1 MLFLVTSRDL
11 AQRSNGIQVID
22 LDGDGTT
29 AVLRD
34 PMESNQMMSPKV
46 REYAY
51 FSHKAKEKLCRIWAF

>member
-46 REYAY
+46 REYA
-51 FSHKAKEKLCRIWAF
+51 

>member
-1 MLFLVTSRDL
+1 MLFLVTSRDI

-46 REYAY
+46 RENAH
-51 FSHKAKEKLCRIWAF
+51 FSHKAKEKLCRI